1 MSKRIFYFLLV
12 LSLLL
17 TACGSKAT
25 TLTEADDGTQIEL
38 SPGQTLTI
46 TLPSNPTTGY
56 SWQVAQIDTNLLEQ
70 QGQPEYQ
77 QSPGSKDMVGAG
89 GAETLRFK
97 ALGTGQTD
105 LQLAYQRPW
114 ETGIP
119 PIRTFSITVIVR

>member
-17 TACGSKAT
+17 TACGSKAA
-25 TLTEADDGTQIEL
+25 TLTEADDGVRIEL

-56 SWQVAQIDTNLLEQ
+56 SWQVAQIDTSLLEQ
-70 QGQPEYQ
+70 QGQPDYQ
-77 QSPGSKDMVGAG
+77 QSPGSKDLVGAG
-89 GAETLRFK
+89 GAETFRFK
-97 ALGTGQTD
+97 ALDTGETT

-114 ETGIP
+114 ENSVP
-119 PIRTFSITVIVR
+119 PIQTFSVTVIVH